1 MRRDNTEE
9 LLDALKDSLQ
19 GLDAL
24 RHVPHNDIH
33 VLNLKQHL
41 REKIAEMEGRA
52 IYALRAA

>member
-1 MRRDNTEE
+1 MRRNNIEE

-24 RHVPHNDIH
+24 RLVPHNDIH

-41 REKIAEMEGRA
+41 RKKIAEMEGRA
-52 IYALRAA
+52 IYAPRAA